1 MVKTFYGI
9 ATNEDFLDLAGD
21 MLSFNAQGLPTLE
34 SLMRVTNTNVD
45 KEKMRAIIQKSLGD
59 NTPMD
64 YSTAIYKI
72 QAYNKENP
80 SSDFLA
86 SFESSTEGNV
96 VIKVVD
102 NNNRNKAA
110 LLDNIKKRSLIDRMM
125 YYLRNAGVDV
135 KFLNDG
141 T

>member
-1 MVKTFYGI
+1 
-9 ATNEDFLDLAGD
+9 
-21 MLSFNAQGLPTLE
+21 
-34 SLMRVTNTNVD
+34 
-45 KEKMRAIIQKSLGD
+45 
-59 NTPMD
+59 MD